1 VELAVNFWSFTF
13 LAVIVVAMLV
23 RGLTRPGG
31 TLEYPFLAAATMAG
45 WFMPQA
51 LLLMNDPYLPE
62 VGYDAAM
69 VMAGLSMIAILRGDR
84 YVAKAI
90 PSQIEQYD
98 EHRLLIGAAALSAI
112 GAVAFALVL
121 RTPGEVNEEGLGTGI
136 VTIYFFFFTAQ
147 FFGLAL
153 ALIVFLRRYSPLAAA
168 VVAFDYVSISGFVL
182 FGGRRGPLVELVLI
196 TFCALWFRR
205 GIAPPRALFVIG
217 VVASSLF
224 INAAGEYRSLVFS
237 INASRS
243 EQEGGRL
250 PTLDEVMQIDFLRSF
265 TSSDPRRT
273 DEARNAIFDIAA
285 TVETFGFRFGADYWN
300 YMVFRYVPAQLVG
313 RDMKE
318 MLTVRLPDLAAEVYA
333 HHPWIGTTHTG
344 FSDSF
349 LSFGPAG
356 ALIFGLIASLLA
368 RHWREAVKGSLKGQ
382 YFYCILI
389 TTGLHSITHGTAWFV
404 AFVPQALGFSWI
416 VFRWAEIKR
425 DPRARLAEGVRKIDA
440 SPFSLRN
447 STTADAIGTDISPNA
462 RKP

>member
-1 VELAVNFWSFTF
+1 VNFLSFAL

-23 RGLTRPGG
+23 RGLLRPGA

-62 VGYDAAM
+62 GGYDATM
-69 VMAGLSMIAILRGDR
+69 VMAALSMIAILRGDR
-84 YVAKAI
+84 RASRSSPVE
-90 PSQIEQYD
+90 IERFD
-98 EHRLLIGAAALSAI
+98 EQRLLIGAAALSAI
-112 GAVAFALVL
+112 GAVAFGLVL
-121 RTPGEVNEEGLGTGI
+121 RTPVEVNEEGLGTGI

-153 ALIVFLRRYSPLAAA
+153 SLIVFLRRYSPLAAA
-168 VVAFDYVSISGFVL
+168 VVAFDYVSMSGFIL
-182 FGGRRGPLVELVLI
+182 FGGRRGPLVELALI
-196 TFCALWFRR
+196 TFCALWFQRR
-205 GIAPPRALFVIG
+205 IAPPRALFIVG
-217 VVASSLF
+217 VVASSLVV
-224 INAAGEYRSLVFS
+224 NAAGEYRSLVSS
-237 INASRS
+237 INANRS

-250 PTLDEVMQIDFLRSF
+250 PTFDEFMKIDFLGSF
-265 TSSDPRRT
+265 ASADPRRT
-273 DEARNAIFDIAA
+273 DELRNAIFDIAA
-285 TVETFGFRFGADYWN
+285 TLDTLGFRFGVDYWN

-313 RDMKE
+313 RDLKE

-333 HHPWIGTTHTG
+333 HRPWIGTTHTG

-356 ALIFGLIASLLA
+356 AVIFGLIAAFLA
-368 RHWREAVKGSLKGQ
+368 RNWRDAAKGSLKAQ

-389 TTGLHSITHGTAWFV
+389 TTGLNSITHGTSWFV
-404 AFVPQALGFSWI
+404 VFVPQALGFSWV

-425 DPRARLAEGVRKIDA
+425 DPRARLVESHGFGKI
-440 SPFSLRN
+440 
-447 STTADAIGTDISPNA
+447 ADAPSFRRGSRSPQAVGANNYPSA